1 MAQNN
6 KKTLKML
13 SNTIDFP
20 LIEWY
25 TLYCQEGDQ
34 KTIAG
39 QAGKGG
45 NMEVM
50 GMTDN
55 QWKDNLRSQLEDWE
69 EVEELLQEKKI
80 DEALKKIQK
89 VKTRIN
95 KGLED

>member
-1 MAQNN
+1 
-6 KKTLKML
+6 
-13 SNTIDFP
+13 
-20 LIEWY
+20 
-25 TLYCQEGDQ
+25 
-34 KTIAG
+34 
-39 QAGKGG
+39 
-45 NMEVM
+45 MEVM

-80 DEALKKIQK
+80 DEALIKIQK

>member
-1 MAQNN
+1 M
-6 KKTLKML
+6 T
-13 SNTIDFP
+13 
-20 LIEWY
+20 
-25 TLYCQEGDQ
+25 
-34 KTIAG
+34 G
-39 QAGKGG
+39 QAGKGEH
-45 NMEVM
+45 MEVM

>member
-1 MAQNN
+1 M
-6 KKTLKML
+6 K
-13 SNTIDFP
+13 
-20 LIEWY
+20 
-25 TLYCQEGDQ
+25 
-34 KTIAG
+34 
-39 QAGKGG
+39 
-45 NMEVM
+45 VM